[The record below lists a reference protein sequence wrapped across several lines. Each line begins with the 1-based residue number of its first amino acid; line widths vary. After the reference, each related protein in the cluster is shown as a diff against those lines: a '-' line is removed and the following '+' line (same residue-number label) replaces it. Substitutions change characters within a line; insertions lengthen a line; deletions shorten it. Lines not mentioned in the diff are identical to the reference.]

1 MDAREG
7 NDRLAERA
15 EHLQFVSRVPMM
27 CECSD
32 PGCRTLVMISL
43 SAYREVRRDPGNFMT
58 APGHGV
64 EGAELQREE
73 ADYTI
78 LRAHPEKG
86 DESDDRRSA

>member
-1 MDAREG
+1 
-7 NDRLAERA
+7 
-15 EHLQFVSRVPMM
+15 
-27 CECSD
+27 
-32 PGCRTLVMISL
+32 
-43 SAYREVRRDPGNFMT
+43 MT

>member
-7 NDRLAERA
+7 NDRLVERA

-32 PGCRTLVMISL
+32 PACRTPVMISL
-43 SAYREVRRDPGNFMT
+43 SAYRELRRDPENYMT
-58 APGHGV
+58 APGHGL
-64 EGAELQREE
+64 EGAELRREE

-78 LRAHPEKG
+78 LRVRLEKG
-86 DESDDRRSA
+86 EENGGRRSA